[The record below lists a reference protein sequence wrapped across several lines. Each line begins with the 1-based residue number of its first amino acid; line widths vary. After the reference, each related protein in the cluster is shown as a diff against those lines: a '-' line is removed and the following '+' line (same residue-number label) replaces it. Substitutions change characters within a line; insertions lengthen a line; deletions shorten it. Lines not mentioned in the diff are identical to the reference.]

1 MDNMI
6 FNTTWDNKLITSSV
20 IVTTILT
27 GSLILMLYLGITRIQ
42 GWFKLFCF
50 AYSIICVI
58 VIFLC
63 YLYSTQVIIL
73 NEDFLLIKRLI
84 NDKKISITE
93 IEDIQILENKTINSS
108 IRLFGSGGL
117 FGYFGYFKN
126 PKLGK
131 YMLFATRN
139 NNFVLVKTADHKYV
153 ITPDKPELL
162 VEKVRNLLQ

>member
-1 MDNMI
+1 MI
-6 FNTTWDNKLITSSV
+6 FNTTWDNKLITSTL

-27 GSLILMLYLGITRIQ
+27 GSLILMLYLGITYIQ
-42 GWFKLFCF
+42 GWFNLFCF

-58 VIFLC
+58 VLFLC
-63 YLYSTQVIIL
+63 YSYSTQEIVL
-73 NEDFLLIKRLI
+73 NKDYLLIKRLI
-84 NDKKISITE
+84 NDKKICIAE
-93 IEDIQILENKTINSS
+93 IENIQILENQTINNS

-126 PKLGK
+126 AKLGK
-131 YMLFATRN
+131 YILFATRN

-162 VEKVRNLLQ
+162 VEKVKNLLQ